1 MPRFAQILLA
11 CAALALPAAPALAH
25 PHVWVKVTSEI
36 LYSPDGSVTG
46 VRHHWAFDEMYS
58 TYATQ
63 GLDTNNDGKLSQDE
77 LKDLAQTNVEAL
89 KDFEY
94 FTYARFDGNKAKFE
108 GASDYSLEHDKGTL
122 TLHFTL
128 PLAAPV
134 KAKSAQFE
142 IYDNTYFV
150 DFALTEGEAVKLTN
164 APAGC
169 KLRGASKNE
178 PPAAQAPFDGSTF
191 NKPDSA
197 AALGAMS
204 ATRIAVN
211 CQ

>member
-1 MPRFAQILLA
+1 MLRFALAALA
-11 CAALALPAAPALAH
+11 CAAACLVAPRAEAH
-25 PHVWVKVTSEI
+25 PHVWVQVQSEI
-36 LYSPDGSVTG
+36 LYGADGSVTG
-46 VRHHWAFDEMYS
+46 VRHHWAFDEMFS

-63 GLDTNNDGKLSQDE
+63 GLDANNDGKLTPDE
-77 LKDLAQTNVEAL
+77 LKDLAKTNVEAL

-94 FTYARFDGNKAKFE
+94 FTYARFDGKKAKFNE
-108 GASDYSLEHDKGTL
+108 AADYGLDFDKGIL

-134 KAKSAQFE
+134 KAKSAEFD

-150 DFALTEGEAVKLTN
+150 DFALREGEAVKLTN
-164 APAGC
+164 APPAC
-169 KLRGASKNE
+169 KLRAARKNE
-178 PPAAQAPFDGSTF
+178 APSPQAPLDESAFEKGGAGAMFGS
-191 NKPDSA
+191 
-197 AALGAMS
+197 MS